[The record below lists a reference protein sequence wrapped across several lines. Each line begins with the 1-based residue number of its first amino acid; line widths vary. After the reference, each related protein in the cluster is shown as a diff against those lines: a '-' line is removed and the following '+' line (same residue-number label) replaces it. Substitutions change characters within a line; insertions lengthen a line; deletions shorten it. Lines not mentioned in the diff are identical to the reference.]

1 MPVESCWL
9 CRLASRCTP
18 GVPSLGKSFPFSS
31 RRSPRSQWEQNG
43 RTSIPER
50 SILGK
55 VASEHSELIH
65 TIYTYIY
72 YIYIYVYK
80 SPNFSETFPH
90 QKAQFQ
96 HKHHPS
102 MMASC
107 SVQWWNRAAGTKD
120 HPTFL
125 WRTFWHIESV
135 REGYVICNL
144 CNHRRLQESIY

>member
-65 TIYTYIY
+65 TIYVYT

-102 MMASC
+102 MNHLTSGTRWLLAASSGETELQGPKIIQPFC
-107 SVQWWNRAAGTKD
+107 HAENILAYR
-120 HPTFL
+120 
-125 WRTFWHIESV
+125 
-135 REGYVICNL
+135 ICK
-144 CNHRRLQESIY
+144 RRICDM